1 MDVNKMAVI
10 FLNKVS
16 GFGPKTIIDLMT
28 NLENLEQLWWLNK
41 QELKKL
47 GLTDYKIK
55 NFGKYKNKFKPQKIA
70 GVLKNKN
77 IKYLTLY
84 NENYPDRLKNIYDPP
99 PVIFYK
105 GCLNFQLPAVAVIG
119 SRNSTVY
126 GRKIASKTALELAEL
141 GVNIVSGL
149 ANGIDST
156 AHKGALVA
164 DSGITTAVLGNGFN
178 YLYPSQNKLLSQ
190 KIIKRGLMVTEF
202 NPEIAPQAK
211 NFPRR
216 NRIISALADLIL
228 VVEAGDKSG
237 TLITV
242 DYALEQGR
250 DIMAVPGNIDRPNSV
265 GCNRLIKNG
274 AAIFTRVSDIKDY
287 LSRYLQKNEGEN
299 DFVEGY
305 RQLAKIYP
313 ELNNDEIKVLKL
325 FQHEVEIYY
334 DDLIKLS
341 NLTTEK
347 VDQILVKLELM
358 NIIIRSKGKKYQFK
372 GLQNLLKPI

>member
-1 MDVNKMAVI
+1 MDINEMVII
-10 FLNKVS
+10 FLNQLS
-16 GFGPKTIIDLMT
+16 GFGPRTIIDLMNKLD
-28 NLENLEQLWWLNK
+28 NLKEMWGLNK
-41 QELKKL
+41 QQLKNIGLTEYKIKKFNDYKEEFKPHKIAVELKKE
-47 GLTDYKIK
+47 
-55 NFGKYKNKFKPQKIA
+55 
-70 GVLKNKN
+70 N
-77 IKYLTLY
+77 INYLTLY
-84 NENYPDRLKNIYDPP
+84 NEQYPTRLKEIYDPP

-105 GCLNFQLPAVAVIG
+105 GALNFQLPAVAIIG

-126 GRKIASKTALELAEL
+126 GRKIASKTASELAGK
-141 GVNIVSGL
+141 GVNIISGL
-149 ANGIDST
+149 ASGIDST
-156 AHKGALVA
+156 AHQGALAA

-190 KIIKRGLMVTEF
+190 KIIDRGLMVTEF
-202 NPEIAPQAK
+202 NPDIAPRAK

-216 NRIISALADLIL
+216 NRIISGLADLIL

-242 DYALEQGR
+242 DYALEQGK

-265 GCNRLIKNG
+265 GCNRLIKKG
-274 AAIFTRVSDIKDY
+274 AAIFTKLSDIIDY
-287 LSRYLQKNEGEN
+287 LSRYLQQNEDQN
-299 DFVEGY
+299 KFVED
-305 RQLAKIYP
+305 AKLLNKVYP
-313 ELNNDEIKVLKL
+313 ELNSDEIRVLKL

-334 DDLIKLS
+334 DDLVKLS

-358 NIIIRSKGKKYQFK
+358 NLIIRLKGKKYQFK